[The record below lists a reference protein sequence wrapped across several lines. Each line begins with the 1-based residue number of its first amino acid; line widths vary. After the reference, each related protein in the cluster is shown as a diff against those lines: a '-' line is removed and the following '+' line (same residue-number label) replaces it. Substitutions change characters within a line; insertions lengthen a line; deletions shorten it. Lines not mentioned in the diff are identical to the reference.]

1 MVASAHSGR
10 IHRVIV
16 AFGKPLVAVLA
27 RFSVLAFG
35 AMIVAFFTYEV
46 LRVLERKLGIRIP
59 CIVPQVQRPP
69 AVQAHLA
76 VFLVACVLALLAK
89 PAFGKLKW
97 EVLVVGVAH
106 QGRSVLR
113 SRRSIEAQRALGS
126 LLGALR
132 SGLMGF

>member
-35 AMIVAFFTYEV
+35 AMIVAFFTDEV
-46 LRVLERKLGIRIP
+46 LRVLERELGVRVP

-76 VFLVACVLALLAK
+76 VFLIACVLALLAK

-97 EVLVVGVAH
+97 EVFVIGVAD
-106 QGRSVLR
+106 QSRGVLR
-113 SRRSIEAQRALGS
+113 PRRSIEAQRAQGS

-132 SGLMGF
+132 LWLVGF